1 MAQKKFKISSS
12 LKDLLGRELVTDKYV
27 AIFELVKNA
36 SDADATK
43 VIIQFEYNIEGK
55 CSKIIIADNGIGM
68 NANDIN
74 DKWLFVGYSDKRKY
88 KDSETYVVSN
98 KSNREYAG
106 AKGVGRF
113 SCDRLG
119 KQLQML
125 TRQNKDKFNKVLI
138 NWGDFEKNSLE
149 EFGNVPIS
157 HIVSEK
163 GDKLDLRHGTILEI
177 SDLRDNWTRKDLI
190 TLRRHLMK
198 LVNPFSFDGERF
210 SIEMIVPQ
218 EISED
223 TKTTHEYE
231 KVNGPIKNFVL
242 EKLNLKT
249 IGISVSIDDKGQ
261 VITTTL
267 TDRGKE
273 IYSVQEVN
281 AIFPLLHNI
290 DASIYHLNSV
300 AKEGFY
306 RAMSLYPV
314 NFGSIFV
321 YKNGFRIYP
330 YGEPGDDTLGIDHRK
345 QQGFLRYLGTR
356 DVIGH
361 VNIKGIQPDLSETT
375 SRSGGIIKN
384 QTYDQFVQFIK
395 EICLRRLEK
404 YAVEVAKW
412 GELSEE
418 SEYSKLSKT
427 ERIATIIRNLI
438 ENNNILNIH
447 YNRDFLKILNNAL
460 ESSAEKLPEQ
470 LAGMASSV
478 NSKDVAEKL
487 KKAAKV
493 VKDLARA
500 RKVAEQS
507 AAKLAKEKL
516 KIEAELE
523 NKENQVIFLSKYKHP
538 KVENL
543 IDCFHSV
550 TAYSS
555 AIENWI
561 KRYSRLKIR
570 GKLRSAD
577 TDKTLDG
584 IAEANKRIHT
594 LSRIIVKANFN
605 PAKEFIVGDI
615 VKYISSYYQSFLKT
629 FFGRQISVECQRNSI
644 VFITRYSPLEIS
656 LALDNLTYNALK
668 ARASKVSFAFSLA
681 DSDTLK
687 IIVSDDGNGLDPSI
701 QNPSDIFLK
710 GFSTTDGAGWGLYQ
724 VSSMLSSINGSVS
737 VETSAQR
744 GLTFIITIPKNH
756 AK

>member
-43 VIIQFEYNIEGK
+43 VIIQFEYNIKGE
-55 CSKIIIADNGIGM
+55 CSKIIIADNGVGM
-68 NANDIN
+68 NAKDIN
-74 DKWLFVGYSDKRKY
+74 EKWLFVGYSDKRKY
-88 KDSETYVVSN
+88 KDSETNVASKYR
-98 KSNREYAG
+98 REYAG

-125 TRQNKDKFNKVLI
+125 TRQSKDKLNKVLI

-163 GDKLDLRHGTILEI
+163 GDKHDLTHGTILEI
-177 SDLRDNWTRKDLI
+177 SDLRDNWARKDLI

-198 LVNPFSFDGERF
+198 LVNPFSFDSESF
-210 SIEMIVPQ
+210 SIEMVVPT
-218 EISED
+218 EISEVA
-223 TKTTHEYE
+223 TKTQEQE

-249 IGISVSIDDKGQ
+249 IGISVSIDNKGKL
-261 VITTTL
+261 ITTTL

-281 AIFPLLHNI
+281 DAYPLLHNI

-306 RAMSLYPV
+306 RAMSMYPV

-345 QQGFLRYLGTR
+345 QQGYLRYLGTR

-361 VNIKGIQPDLSETT
+361 VNIKGIQPELSETT

-384 QTYDQFVQFIK
+384 QTYDQFVGFVK

-412 GELSEE
+412 GELNKE

-438 ENNNILNIH
+438 ENNNIVKIH
-447 YNRDFLKILNNAL
+447 YDRDFLKILNNAI

-470 LAGMASSV
+470 LEGIASSV
-478 NSKDVAEKL
+478 DSKSVAKKL

-493 VKDLARA
+493 VKDLAKA
-500 RKVAEQS
+500 RKVAEES
-507 AAKLAKEKL
+507 AAQLANEKR

-523 NKENQVIFLSKYKHP
+523 NKEKQVIFLSKYKHP

-555 AIENWI
+555 AIENRI
-561 KRYSRLKIR
+561 KRYSRLKIN
-570 GKLRSAD
+570 GKLRSTD
-577 TDKTLDG
+577 IDKTLEG
-584 IAEANKRIHT
+584 IADANKRIHT

-615 VKYISSYYQSFLKT
+615 VKYISSYYQSFLKS
-629 FFGRQISVECQRNSI
+629 FFGRQISVECQRNGI
-644 VFITRYSPLEIS
+644 AFITRYSPLEIS

-668 ARASKVSFAFSLA
+668 ARASKVSFAFSLE